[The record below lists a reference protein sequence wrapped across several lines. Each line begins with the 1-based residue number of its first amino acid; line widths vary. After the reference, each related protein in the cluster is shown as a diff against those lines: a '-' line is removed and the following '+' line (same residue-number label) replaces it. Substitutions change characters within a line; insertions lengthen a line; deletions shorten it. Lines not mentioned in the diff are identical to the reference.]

1 MTQYFE
7 DRIIIKINTNDYANS
22 LIIDKRKFV
31 NDNQYTFKVDD
42 KIVHLCKQ
50 DLNNKAK

>member
-1 MTQYFE
+1 MTEYFE
-7 DRIIIKINTNDYANS
+7 DRIIIKINTNDYVNS

-31 NDNQYTFKVDD
+31 KNNQYTFKVND

-50 DLNNKAK
+50 DLDSKAK

>member
-1 MTQYFE
+1 MTEYFE

-31 NDNQYTFKVDD
+31 NDKQYTFKVND

-50 DLNNKAK
+50 ELDSKAK

>member
-22 LIIDKRKFV
+22 LIIDKRKFI
-31 NDNQYTFKVDD
+31 NDNQYTFKVNK
-42 KIVHLCKQ
+42 KIVHECKQ
-50 DLNNKAK
+50 DLNKKAK